1 MFRAT
6 LQKITQ
12 SKNIF
17 LTSHKNCPDATGS
30 VCALIDFLN
39 AQRKNVY
46 PYLASPILKN
56 LRYIPGSGA
65 IKTEIPALS
74 NFDLFLIVDAGDL
87 KQTGIKEQLEEV
99 RQLGF
104 DQCFINIDHH
114 KTNDH
119 FGDINIVD
127 TEASSTCEML
137 YGFFEETSA
146 FIGPSAAECLLTG
159 IIGDTGNFTNAAT
172 TKKSLK
178 IAASLISQGANIFQI
193 IQNIVSAEASINTL
207 RLWGAIFE
215 RLTYNKKYN
224 IAVSYVLQKDL
235 IECKASEEAVEIVS
249 NLLNYI
255 NGIKA
260 GILIKETRDGAYK
273 VSMRSTNDSVD
284 LAILARAAGGGGHK
298 KAAGFTVNN
307 FNQKSFQL

>member
-1 MFRAT
+1 MFRAM

-39 AQRKNVY
+39 EQRKNVY
-46 PYLASPILKN
+46 PYLASPVLKN
-56 LRYIPGSGA
+56 FRYIPGSGT
-65 IKTEIPALS
+65 IKTEIPELS
-74 NFDLFLIVDAGDL
+74 NYDLFLILDAGDL
-87 KQTGIKEQLEEV
+87 KQTGVKEQLEEV
-99 RQLGF
+99 RRLGL
-104 DQCFINIDHH
+104 DQCIINIDHH
-114 KTNDH
+114 KTNDY
-119 FGDINIVD
+119 FGHINIVD
-127 TEASSTCEML
+127 KDASSTCEML
-137 YGFFEETSA
+137 HSFFEEIGA
-146 FIGPSAAECLLTG
+146 FVSPSAAECLLTG

-215 RLTYNKKYN
+215 RLTYNKKYD

-235 IECKASEEAVEIVS
+235 TECKASEEAVEIVS

-260 GILIKETRDGAYK
+260 GILIKETREGAYK

-284 LAILARAAGGGGHK
+284 LAILARVAGGGGHK
-298 KAAGFTVNN
+298 KAAGFTVRSSQNPN
-307 FNQKSFQL
+307 FLL